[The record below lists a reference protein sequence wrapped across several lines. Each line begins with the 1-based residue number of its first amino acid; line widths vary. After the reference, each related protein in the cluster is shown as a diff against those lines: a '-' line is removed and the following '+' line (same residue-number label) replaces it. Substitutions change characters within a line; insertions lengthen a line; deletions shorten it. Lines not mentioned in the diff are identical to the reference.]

1 MLKYFIWLQVILQV
15 GEFSTIVCTSSS
27 DTSIVL
33 AIFNLWIAK
42 NGFEVKLDQLGNLS
56 PAIPANHRVG
66 GCRICSRGI
75 SSAAPLAKALP
86 GEGLLLISENRLWV
100 KSFFCSQRS
109 SIVTLVETAIYVATV
124 DKLGEVLKSLLD
136 WVKEHKWESLTNCKK
151 YKKKNKEL
159 FLENL
164 IFFGEVLVLCF
175 PLFWFFIQGGFVTN
189 PDDERRLHLAR
200 CLGRWQGPGVG
211 VNQLEMND
219 VKQF

>member
-1 MLKYFIWLQVILQV
+1 M
-15 GEFSTIVCTSSS
+15 CTSSS

-136 WVKEHKWESLTNCKK
+136 WVKEHKWESFTNCKK
-151 YKKKNKEL
+151 YKKKTRNSSWKTSFSL
-159 FLENL
+159 GRCWFSVFLY
-164 IFFGEVLVLCF
+164 FDFSFREVLSQ
-175 PLFWFFIQGGFVTN
+175 IQMMN
-189 PDDERRLHLAR
+189 ADCILHAA
-200 CLGRWQGPGVG
+200 
-211 VNQLEMND
+211 LEGDRDQVWM
-219 VKQF
+219 

>member
-1 MLKYFIWLQVILQV
+1 M
-15 GEFSTIVCTSSS
+15 CTSSS

-56 PAIPANHRVG
+56 LAIPANHRVG

-136 WVKEHKWESLTNCKK
+136 WVKEHKWESFTNCKK
-151 YKKKNKEL
+151 YKKKQGTLLGKPHFLWGGAGSLFSFILVFHSGRFCHKSRWWTPTASCTLPWKATGTRCGCKPTWDECCKAVLKESSEL
-159 FLENL
+159 
-164 IFFGEVLVLCF
+164 
-175 PLFWFFIQGGFVTN
+175 Q
-189 PDDERRLHLAR
+189 
-200 CLGRWQGPGVG
+200 LGKLGI
-211 VNQLEMND
+211 L
-219 VKQF
+219 